1 MRFWNHEVLTD
12 TEVVLEAIW
21 NVLGE
26 EYPHP

>member
-12 TEVVLEAIW
+12 TEVVLEVIW
-21 NVLGE
+21 NALGE